1 MKIAII
7 GANGMLSVAL
17 TKYFYGRPDTTV
29 VVYGLDEP
37 QGYACDGFTQVNL
50 VTQTLNYEELAIADV
65 VIYASG
71 AGVQAALSTPSLLM
85 YQLNVNAPIA
95 ITLGLKNAGFK
106 GTYVSFGSYME
117 IGVNN
122 EEGKAF
128 NEDDVVCSTLP
139 VTNDYALSKRLYGRY
154 MRDFK
159 SDFTYYHFILP
170 NMFSEDDLMP
180 GTRLVPYTLQYLQDY
195 CAGKKTEAPKF
206 SAGTQTR
213 QFITLEE
220 MIQTV
225 DKAIT
230 AIIPSGI
237 YCIGGGE
244 YLSIRNLIERLF
256 AIYNVPCKDEY
267 FGKEVRRDGDIKSLR
282 LDSSKLQNENIMLP
296 DMRIE
301 DIFELT
307 ANWGGRNT

>member
-1 MKIAII
+1 
-7 GANGMLSVAL
+7 V
-17 TKYFYGRPDTTV
+17 D
-29 VVYGLDEP
+29 
-37 QGYACDGFTQVNL
+37 L
-50 VTQTLNYEELAIADV
+50 VSQTLDYEAVATADV

-95 ITLGLKNAGFK
+95 ITLGLKKAGFK

-117 IGVNN
+117 IGIND

-128 NEDDVVCSTLP
+128 NEDDVVCSSLP
-139 VTNDYALSKRLYGRY
+139 VSNDYALSKRLYGRY
-154 MRDFK
+154 MRDFMA
-159 SDFTYYHFILP
+159 DFTTYHFILP
-170 NMFSEDDLMP
+170 NMFSEDDLKP

-195 CAGKKTEAPKF
+195 CAGKNPEAPKY

-225 DKAIT
+225 DKAIIT
-230 AIIPSGI
+230 NIPSGL

-267 FGKEVRRDGDIKSLR
+267 FGQSVRRDGDIRSLK
-282 LDSSKLQNENIMLP
+282 LDGSKLFNVLGYQP
-296 DMRIE
+296 DKMIE
-301 DIFELT
+301 DIFKI
-307 ANWGGRNT
+307 

>member
-50 VTQTLNYEELAIADV
+50 VTQTLNYDEVATADV

-95 ITLGLKNAGFK
+95 ITLGLKKAGFK

-117 IGVNN
+117 IGIND

-128 NEDDVVCSTLP
+128 NEDDVVCSPLP
-139 VTNDYALSKRLYGRY
+139 VSNDYALSKRLYGRY
-154 MRDFK
+154 MRDFTA
-159 SDFTYYHFILP
+159 DYTTYHFILP
-170 NMFSEDDLMP
+170 NMFSEDDLKP

-195 CAGKKTEAPKF
+195 CAGKNPEAPKF

-220 MIQTV
+220 MILTV
-225 DKAIT
+225 DKSIIAN
-230 AIIPSGI
+230 IPSGL

-256 AIYNVPCKDEY
+256 AIYDVPSKDEY
-267 FGKEVRRDGDIKSLR
+267 FGQSIRRDGDIRSLR
-282 LDSSKLQNENIMLP
+282 LDGKKLFNALGYQP
-296 DMRIE
+296 DKTIE
-301 DIFELT
+301 DIFKI
-307 ANWGGRNT
+307 

>member
-17 TKYFYGRPDTTV
+17 TKYFYGRTGTTV

-37 QGYACDGFTQVNL
+37 QGYSCDSFTQVNL
-50 VTQTLNYEELAIADV
+50 VTQTLNYEDVATADV

-71 AGVQAALSTPSLLM
+71 AGVQAALNTPPLLM
-85 YQLNVNAPIA
+85 YQLNVSAPIA
-95 ITLGLKNAGFK
+95 FTLGLKKVGFK
-106 GTYVSFGSYME
+106 GFYVSFGSYME
-117 IGVNN
+117 IGVND

-128 NEDDVVCSTLP
+128 NEDEVVCSSLP
-139 VTNDYALSKRLYGRY
+139 TTNDYALSKRLYGRY
-154 MRDFK
+154 MREFK
-159 SDFTYYHFILP
+159 ADYTTYHFILP
-170 NMFSEDDLMP
+170 NMFSEDDLKP

-195 CAGKKTEAPKF
+195 CAGKNPEAPKF

-230 AIIPSGI
+230 ANIPSGL

-244 YLSIRNLIERLF
+244 YLSIRRLIERLF
-256 AIYNVPCKDEY
+256 AIYNVPCKEEY
-267 FGKEVRRDGDIKSLR
+267 FGQSVRRDGDIRSLR
-282 LDSSKLQNENIMLP
+282 LNGEKLYRTLGHQPNKL
-296 DMRIE
+296 IE
-301 DIFELT
+301 DIFK
-307 ANWGGRNT
+307 A

>member
-17 TKYFYGRPDTTV
+17 TKYYYGCPNMEV
-29 VVYGLDEP
+29 AVYGLDEP
-37 QGYACDGFTQVNL
+37 HGYACDSFTQVDL
-50 VTQTLNYEELAIADV
+50 VKEALNYEEVATADV

-85 YQLNVNAPIA
+85 YQLNLNVPIA
-95 ITLGLKNAGFK
+95 LTLGLKKVGFK
-106 GTYVSFGSYME
+106 GIYVSFGSYME
-117 IGVNN
+117 IGVNDN
-122 EEGKAF
+122 EGKAF
-128 NEDDVVCSTLP
+128 DEDDVVCSSLP

-159 SDFTYYHFILP
+159 SNYTSYHFILP
-170 NMFSEDDLMP
+170 NMFSEEDLKP

-195 CAGKKTEAPKF
+195 CAGKEQEKPKF

-220 MIQTV
+220 MIQSV
-225 DKAIT
+225 DKSVQVK
-230 AIIPSGI
+230 IPSGL

-244 YLSIRNLIERLF
+244 FLSIRNLIERLF

-267 FGKEVRRDGDIKSLR
+267 FGQSVRRDGDIKSLR
-282 LDSSKLQNENIMLP
+282 LNGSKLKAAIRYQP
-296 DMRIE
+296 DKTIE
-301 DIFELT
+301 EIFHASL
-307 ANWGGRNT
+307 

>member
-37 QGYACDGFTQVNL
+37 QGYACDSFTKVNL
-50 VTQTLNYEELAIADV
+50 VTQTLNYEEVATADV

-85 YQLNVNAPIA
+85 YQLNVNAPIT
-95 ITLGLKNAGFK
+95 ITLGLKKAGFK

-117 IGVNN
+117 IGIND

-128 NEDDVVCSTLP
+128 NEDDVVCSVLP
-139 VTNDYALSKRLYGRY
+139 VSNDYALSKRLYGRY
-154 MRDFK
+154 MKDFNA
-159 SDFTYYHFILP
+159 DFTTYHFILP
-170 NMFSEDDLMP
+170 NMFSEDDLKP
-180 GTRLVPYTLQYLQDY
+180 GTRLVPYTLQYLQGY
-195 CAGKKTEAPKF
+195 CAGKNPEAPCF

-220 MIQTV
+220 MILTV
-225 DKAIT
+225 DKAIIT
-230 AIIPSGI
+230 QIPCGL

-244 YLSIRNLIERLF
+244 YLSIRSLIERLF
-256 AIYNVPCKDEY
+256 KIYDVPCKGEY
-267 FGKEVRRDGDIKSLR
+267 FGQSVRRDGDIRSLR
-282 LDSSKLQNENIMLP
+282 LDGSKLYKALGYQP
-296 DMRIE
+296 DKTIE
-301 DIFELT
+301 DIFKK
-307 ANWGGRNT
+307 

>member
-50 VTQTLNYEELAIADV
+50 VTQTLNYDEVATADV

-95 ITLGLKNAGFK
+95 ITLGLKKAGFK
-106 GTYVSFGSYME
+106 GSYVSFGSYME
-117 IGVNN
+117 IGIND

-128 NEDDVVCSTLP
+128 NENDVVCSSLP
-139 VTNDYALSKRLYGRY
+139 VSNDYALSKRLYGRY
-154 MRDFK
+154 MRDFTA
-159 SDFTYYHFILP
+159 DYTTYHFILP
-170 NMFSEDDLMP
+170 NMFSEDDLKP

-195 CAGKKTEAPKF
+195 CAGKNPDAPKY

-225 DKAIT
+225 DKAII
-230 AIIPSGI
+230 AKIPSGL

-244 YLSIRNLIERLF
+244 YMSIRSLIERLF
-256 AIYNVPCKDEY
+256 AIYNVPCRDEY
-267 FGKEVRRDGDIKSLR
+267 FGQSVRRDGDIRSLR
-282 LDSSKLQNENIMLP
+282 LNGTKLYKELGYQP
-296 DMRIE
+296 DKTIE
-301 DIFELT
+301 DIFK
-307 ANWGGRNT
+307 R

>member
-1 MKIAII
+1 MKIVII

-17 TKYFYGRPDTTV
+17 TKYFFGRPDTTV
-29 VVYGLDEP
+29 NVYGLDEP
-37 QGYACDGFTQVNL
+37 QGYACDNFTKVNL
-50 VTQTLNYEELAIADV
+50 VTQVLNYEEVATSDV

-85 YQLNVNAPIA
+85 YQLNVSAPIA
-95 ITLGLKNAGFK
+95 ITLGLKKAGFK

-117 IGVNN
+117 IGVND

-159 SDFTYYHFILP
+159 ADFTTYHFILP
-170 NMFSEDDLMP
+170 NMFSEDDLKP

-195 CAGKKTEAPKF
+195 CAGKNPEAPKF

-225 DKAIT
+225 DKAIV
-230 AIIPSGI
+230 ANISSGV

-267 FGKEVRRDGDIKSLR
+267 FGLSVRRDGDIRSLR
-282 LDSSKLQNENIMLP
+282 LNGEKLYRTLEYSP
-296 DMRIE
+296 DKSIE
-301 DIFELT
+301 DIFKV
-307 ANWGGRNT
+307 